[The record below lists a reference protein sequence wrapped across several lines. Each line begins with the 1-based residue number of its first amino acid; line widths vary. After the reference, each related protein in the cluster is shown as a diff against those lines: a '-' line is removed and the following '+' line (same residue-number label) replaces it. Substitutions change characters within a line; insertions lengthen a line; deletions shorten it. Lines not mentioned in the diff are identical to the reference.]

1 MKRIVI
7 VTCILALAGCKM
19 LGKKDDAA
27 GDAAATVTSA
37 TAPTD
42 SATPADSTASNTPT
56 GHGVAAPASQPGVVT
71 DPNASPNVEANDT
84 QAHAEINKGN
94 YKKELDSLEKE
105 DLNADKK

>member
-42 SATPADSTASNTPT
+42 SAAPADSTASNTPT
-56 GHGVAAPASQPGVVT
+56 TGHPAAPAQPGVVT
-71 DPNASPNVEANDT
+71 EPNASPNVEANDT
-84 QAHAEINKGN
+84 QAQAEINKGN
-94 YKKELDSLEKE
+94 YKKEMDSLEKE
-105 DLNADKK
+105 DLTADKK